1 MSQIEIK
8 ILKQGFQSKKIISVS
23 FFTMNDP
30 YRDFTRYQKY
40 LDRFLDYTKPFKD
53 FEVRIYTDDT
63 GKDFALQI
71 SKDNQQV
78 SIYHF
83 NCPEFRDP
91 KGKGH
96 IGVFGPIVRFLPLFE
111 DHDIV
116 WVSDIDVR
124 ESFLD
129 PLILKNKFDFS
140 ISTFP
145 CYFRESFNE
154 KYTIIAHRIISRIK
168 LPRALL
174 TRFLTK
180 LSNGDLQDKI
190 DLLNKENIGKPKSKV
205 PYCTDELFL
214 NTAVYS
220 HLKKHD
226 LKILIFLEKNLLG
239 LIPEAVRNLS
249 NEDEEVLYRHSLIS
263 SADLSY
269 LYDFM
274 RESFKNN
281 IIKVE
286 EEKVRKIL
294 KKFIS
299 KYEKKFPCLT
309 NISLDNLEE
318 SFIIKSSEL

>member
-1 MSQIEIK
+1 MSQIEIQ
-8 ILKQGFQSKKIISVS
+8 ILKQGFESKKIISLS

-40 LDRFLDYTKPFKD
+40 LERFLDYTKPFKD
-53 FEVRIYTDDT
+53 FEVRIYTDDS

-71 SKDNQQV
+71 SQDNQQV

-116 WVSDIDVR
+116 WISDIDVR

-140 ISTFP
+140 ISTYP
-145 CYFRESFNE
+145 CYFRESFNQ

-190 DLLNKENIGKPKSKV
+190 DLLNKENIDKPKSKV

-214 NTAVYS
+214 NTVLYS
-220 HLKKHD
+220 HLKKYD
-226 LKILIFLEKNLLG
+226 LKILILLDKILIG
-239 LIPEAVRNLS
+239 LIPGFPKNLS
-249 NEDEEVLYRHSLIS
+249 E
-263 SADLSY
+263 
-269 LYDFM
+269 
-274 RESFKNN
+274 K
-281 IIKVE
+281 
-286 EEKVRKIL
+286 EEKVFYKYSIDSSEINKQKLREVFQEI
-294 KKFIS
+294 IS
-299 KYEKKFPCLT
+299 KYEKKYPCLS
-309 NISLDNLEE
+309 NISLDELEE
-318 SFIIKSSEL
+318 SFAIKSSEL